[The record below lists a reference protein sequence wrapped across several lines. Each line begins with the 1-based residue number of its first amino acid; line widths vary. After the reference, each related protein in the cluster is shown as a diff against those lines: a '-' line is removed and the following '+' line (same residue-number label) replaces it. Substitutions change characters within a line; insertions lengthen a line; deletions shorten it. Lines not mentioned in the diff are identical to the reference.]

1 MPSVRASAA
10 VPGPEADVLELW
22 ADTRRWPAFVE
33 SFGSV
38 VRAEGG
44 LVEWQSTRHGP
55 GRVRER
61 TVAPGVVE
69 IETEQLRG
77 TRTARFA
84 DGVFEVE
91 LDYELKQRTPFT
103 IFFVRRA
110 LRDSLRRTLAR
121 FAIERRGDVE
131 LL

>member
-1 MPSVRASAA
+1 MPSVRAAA
-10 VPGPEADVLELW
+10 EVPGPEADVLALW
-22 ADTRRWPAFVE
+22 ADPRRWPSFVE

-38 VRAEGG
+38 ERADGD
-44 LVEWQSTRHGP
+44 LVEWQSTPHGP

-69 IETEQLRG
+69 VETEWLRG